1 MPALPRG
8 LHEALVT
15 QAIQEA
21 LNGLEDSLSPSARGL
36 RAAEAADRI
45 ALHVGLVVRSALG
58 DVREKDRVEVGSRL
72 ARRLVE
78 QVGTALSEVVSGL
91 DSARDLPVEPAQVL
105 HAILGRLPDG
115 EPEVIREPLIPLLDT
130 TLLTN
135 SPGEPRVGKQI
146 EAELDSADRVDVVMA
161 FIRMSGVRPLLSALE
176 KHRSAGRK
184 LRVLTTTYT
193 GSTQA
198 KALDA
203 LHALGAEIR
212 VSYDTSLDRLH
223 AKAWLFHRESG
234 YSTAYIGS
242 SNLTYSAQETGIEWN
257 VRVSGARNGD
267 VVEKVSA
274 VFESYWE
281 SGDFEPYERE
291 VFLERNEA
299 QRAGPELLLSPLEI
313 RPEPFQERLLEQLTL
328 SRQQGHHRNLLVSA
342 TGTGK
347 TVMAAVDYARLRTEL
362 PRARLLFVA
371 HRKEILQQSR
381 LTFAQALRDAS
392 FGELWVG
399 GDRPDRFEHVFAS
412 IQSLNKNGLE
422 HLDPKHFDIV
432 IIDEFHHAAAPSYDT
447 LLQHVQPVELLGLTA
462 TPERS
467 DGAPV
472 LHWFD
477 DRIAAELRLWD
488 AIDQRRLTPFLY
500 YGLHDGVDLQHVPWK
515 RGRGYD
521 VEALS
526 GVLTADKRQA
536 HLVLKQLEDHVDEV
550 SKIRA
555 LGFCV
560 SVDHARFMAQVFRD
574 AGVAAT
580 AVWGD
585 SNKTDRETALRD
597 LSDGKI
603 QVLFSVDLFNEGVDL
618 PAVDTLLMLRPTDSP
633 TLFIQQLGRG
643 LRRSHGKVACTVL
656 DFIGQHRREFRMDR
670 RMRALFGGS
679 RKHLIEQVEGG
690 FPFLPAG
697 CQMQLDAV
705 ASEVV
710 LRTIKNAIPTL
721 FREKA
726 AELARLATESPSG
739 DLSLAQYLEH
749 ACVELDDVYGGNRG
763 WSDLRAEAGLPL
775 QAAGPFEKELRRAT
789 GRMLHLDDPLRI
801 ETYRHF
807 LSQPKAPA
815 ESELSERDRR
825 LLRMLVGSIVE
836 PVVKKRT
843 GLDEGAAILWQ
854 HPQVRAE
861 LLQVLAVLE
870 QQVSHV
876 QAVVTDHPDVPLR
889 VHARYTRREILA
901 AFGSGSGARIAPWQT
916 GVQWI
921 EESQADVFAFT
932 LDKTSGSFS
941 PTTRY
946 EDYAINRLL
955 IHWQSQSVTRA
966 DSETGLR
973 YQQHAE
979 RGTSVML
986 FARLRT
992 DEKAFWFLGPAT
1004 YVSHT
1009 GERPMSV
1016 RWRLRV
1022 PLPGDLFAQFAAAV
1036 A

>member
-8 LHEALVT
+8 LHETLVT

-21 LNGLEDSLSPSARGL
+21 LSGLDESLSANVQEL

-45 ALHVGLVVRSALG
+45 ALHVGRVVRGALG
-58 DVREKDRVEVGSRL
+58 DVREKDRVEVGARL

-78 QVGTALSEVVSGL
+78 QVGAALSDVVAGL
-91 DSARDLPVEPAQVL
+91 DTGSDLPVEPAQVL
-105 HAILGRLPDG
+105 HAVLGRLPDG

-135 SPGEPRVGKQI
+135 APGEPRVGKQI
-146 EAELDSADRVDVVMA
+146 EAEFDSADRVDVVMA
-161 FIRMSGVRPLLSALE
+161 FILTTGVKPLLDALAR
-176 KHRSAGRK
+176 HRSAGRT

-198 KALDA
+198 KALDS
-203 LHALGAEIR
+203 LQELGAEIR
-212 VSYDTSLDRLH
+212 VSYDTSINRLH

-242 SNLTYSAQETGIEWN
+242 SNLTHSAQVSGIEWN

-267 VVEKVSA
+267 VIDKVSA
-274 VFESYWE
+274 VFDSYWE
-281 SGDFEPYERE
+281 SGDFEPYDRS
-291 VFLERNEA
+291 VFLERNDE
-299 QRAGPELLLSPLEI
+299 QRSQPELLLSPVEI
-313 RPEPFQERLLEQLTL
+313 RPEPFQERMLEQLEL
-328 SRQQGHHRNLLVSA
+328 ARQQGHHRNLLVSA

-347 TVMAAVDYARLRTEL
+347 TVMAAIDYARLRDRL
-362 PRARLLFVA
+362 DRSRLLFVA
-371 HRKEILQQSR
+371 HRKEILEQSR
-381 LTFAQALRDAS
+381 RTFAQALRDGS
-392 FGELWVG
+392 FGEMWVG
-399 GDRPDRFEHVFAS
+399 GDRPSRFEHVFAS
-412 IQSLNKNGLE
+412 IQSLNKSGLE
-422 HLDPKHFDIV
+422 HIDPRHFDVVIV
-432 IIDEFHHAAAPSYDT
+432 DEFHHAAAPSYDA
-447 LLQHVQPVELLGLTA
+447 LLQHLRPVELLGLTA

-467 DGAPV
+467 DGASI

-488 AIDQRRLTPFLY
+488 AIDQHRLTPFLY
-500 YGLHDGVDLQHVPWK
+500 YGLHDGVDLQEVPWK

-521 VEALS
+521 VEALTN
-526 GVLTADKRQA
+526 VLTADTVQA
-536 HLVLKQLEDHVDEV
+536 HLVLKQLEDHVDELD
-550 SKIRA
+550 KIRA

-560 SVDHARFMAQVFRD
+560 SVDHARFMARVFRE

-585 SNKTDRETALRD
+585 SSKQERESALRE
-597 LSDGKI
+597 LRDGEI

-618 PAVDTLLMLRPTDSP
+618 PKVDTLLMLRPTDSP

-643 LRRSHGKVACTVL
+643 LRRAHGKVACTVL

-670 RMRALFGGS
+670 RLRALLGGS

-705 ASEVV
+705 SSEIVM
-710 LRTIKNAIPTL
+710 RTIKNAIPTL
-721 FREKA
+721 FRDKA
-726 AELARLATESPSG
+726 AELGRLAAESPTG
-739 DLSLAQYLEH
+739 DLSLAEYLEQ

-763 WSDLRAEAGLPL
+763 WSDLRAEAGLQL
-775 QAAGPFEKELRRAT
+775 QPAGPFESELRRAT

-801 ETYRHF
+801 ETYRRF
-807 LSQPKAPA
+807 LSEPQPPR
-815 ESELSERDRR
+815 ESRLSERERR
-825 LLRMLVGSIVE
+825 LLRMLVGSLVE
-836 PVVKKRT
+836 KAVKKRT
-843 GLDEGAAILWQ
+843 SLDEGAAILWQ
-854 HPQVRAE
+854 HPQVLAE
-861 LLQVLAVLE
+861 LLEILSVLE
-870 QQVSHV
+870 SQVSHV
-876 QAVVTDHPDVPLR
+876 QAELTGQPDIPLR

-921 EESQADVFAFT
+921 EESQADAFAFT

-946 EDYAINRLL
+946 EDYAVSREL

-973 YQQHAE
+973 YQQHAQH
-979 RGTSVML
+979 GTSVML

-1016 RWRLRV
+1016 RWRLYHR
-1022 PLPGDLFAQFAAAV
+1022 LPGDLFSQFAAAV